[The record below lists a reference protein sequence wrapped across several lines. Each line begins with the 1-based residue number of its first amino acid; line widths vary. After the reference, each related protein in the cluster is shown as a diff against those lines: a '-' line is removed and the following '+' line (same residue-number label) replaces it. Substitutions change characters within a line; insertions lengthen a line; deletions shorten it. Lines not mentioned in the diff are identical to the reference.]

1 MRVTD
6 KAIVL
11 QTVRYGDKKNILRLF
26 TRDHGLVSVTCILGN
41 SPNAKI
47 KSSAVLPLSLLD
59 VELITKQNK
68 DVQQLTEA
76 SCYYVTTNI
85 SSSIS
90 KLSIAQF
97 LNEILLKLLK
107 EQAANASLYDFIEN
121 CFKFL
126 NESEDDHM
134 NLHVYFLMELTKYLG
149 IEPSNNYSSSYNAY
163 FDCRDGQFTSTSL
176 AFPLGLDK
184 DDSILFSEFLKINCL
199 NEKLSNYQRQKLV
212 SILIAYYQMHMPG
225 FNEVKSLE
233 VLREVVTA

>member
-11 QTVRYGDKKNILRLF
+11 QTIRYGDKKNILRLF
-26 TRDHGLVSVTCILGN
+26 TRNHGLVSATCILGS
-41 SPNAKI
+41 SPSSKI

-59 VELITKQNK
+59 VELITRQNK

-76 SCYYVTTNI
+76 SCYYLTTNI
-85 SSSIS
+85 FPSIS

-97 LNEILLKLLK
+97 LNEILLKSLK
-107 EQAANASLYDFIEN
+107 EQAANTSLYDFIES
-121 CFKFL
+121 CLKFL
-126 NESEDDHM
+126 NESENDHM

-149 IEPSNNYSSSYNAY
+149 IEPSNNYSLHDLY
-163 FDCRDGQFTSTSL
+163 FDCRDGRFSPVSL

-184 DDSILFSEFLKINCL
+184 EDSRLFSEFLKINCL
-199 NEKLSNYQRQKLV
+199 SEKLSNHQRQRLV
-212 SILIAYYQMHMPG
+212 SILIAYYQVHMPG

>member
-26 TRDHGLVSVTCILGN
+26 TRNHGLVSVTCILGN

-68 DVQQLTEA
+68 EVQQLTEA
-76 SCYYVTTNI
+76 SCYYLSTTI

-97 LNEILLKLLK
+97 LNEILLKSLK
-107 EQAANASLYDFIEN
+107 EQSANSSLYDFIEN

-126 NESEDDHM
+126 NESEEHHM
-134 NLHVYFLMELTKYLG
+134 NLHVYFLIELTKYLG
-149 IEPSNNYSSSYNAY
+149 IEPSNNYSLRDIY
-163 FDCRDGQFTSTSL
+163 FDCRDGRFTSLSL

-184 DDSILFSEFLKINCL
+184 EDSLLFSEFLKINCL
-199 NEKLSNYQRQKLV
+199 SEKLSNYQRQKLL
-212 SILIAYYQMHMPG
+212 SILIAYYQVHMPG

>member
-11 QTVRYGDKKNILRLF
+11 QSVKYGDKKNILRLF
-26 TRDHGLVSVTCILGN
+26 TRNHGLVSVTCILGN
-41 SPNAKI
+41 APSSKI

-59 VELITKQNK
+59 VELITRQNK

-76 SCYYVTTNI
+76 SCYYLHTNI
-85 SSSIS
+85 SNSIS

-107 EQAANASLYDFIEN
+107 EQTSNASLYDFIEN

-126 NESEDDHM
+126 NESEEDHM
-134 NLHVYFLMELTKYLG
+134 NLHVYFLMELTKYFG
-149 IEPSNNYSSSYNAY
+149 IEPSNNYSQGNSF
-163 FDCRDGQFTSTSL
+163 FDCRDGRFTPVSL

-184 DDSILFSEFLKINCL
+184 EDSLLFSEFLKINCL
-199 NEKLSNYQRQKLV
+199 NEKLSNDQRQRLV
-212 SILIAYYQMHMPG
+212 SILLAYYQMHVPG
-225 FNEVKSLE
+225 FNEVKSLDI
-233 VLREVVTA
+233 LREVVTA